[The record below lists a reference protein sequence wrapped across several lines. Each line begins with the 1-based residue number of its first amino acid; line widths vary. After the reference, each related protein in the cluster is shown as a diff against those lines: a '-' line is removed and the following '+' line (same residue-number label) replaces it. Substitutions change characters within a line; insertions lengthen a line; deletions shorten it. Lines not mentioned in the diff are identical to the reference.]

1 MIMNWQMLLL
11 ATTVWTGGADDTV
24 MLEFT
29 ADWCPACR
37 TMDTTVDRLIQ
48 NGYPVKRVNVD
59 RNPELV
65 DRFQV
70 VKMPTFLLV
79 QNGKELGR
87 LVGPTSYAR
96 LEQMIRRAN
105 PPAQIKVPDAALAGK
120 AAQQGT
126 AGELEKRLLQATVR
140 LEVRD
145 AAGSSYGSGTIIDAR
160 SRHALVLTCGHLFRD
175 SAGSGE
181 VLVDLFVDSRR
192 RRVRGEL
199 ICFDAAKHDIA
210 LVKIRP
216 GVAVKPIAVAGPT
229 AEFNK
234 GDVVFSTGCDRGDQP
249 SLKRT
254 QINSLNRYHGPENI
268 QIAGLPADGRSGG
281 GLFTAGG
288 ELIGVC
294 NAADPIDQEGFY
306 SSLANIHAQLQQA
319 GLSFVLRQP
328 GRARLAV
335 TPVAHQVTTDPGV
348 ARFQVIVRG
357 ADGEELLLDRPSAS
371 ILQAITKQAG
381 SQGATIPEGIRKAA
395 LAPGIPATNRFANPR
410 QPVTIRGQS
419 NE

>member
-1 MIMNWQMLLL
+1 MPPGPR
-11 ATTVWTGGADDTV
+11 ARPHDT
-24 MLEFT
+24 
-29 ADWCPACR
+29 
-37 TMDTTVDRLIQ
+37 
-48 NGYPVKRVNVD
+48 
-59 RNPELV
+59 
-65 DRFQV
+65 
-70 VKMPTFLLV
+70 
-79 QNGKELGR
+79 
-87 LVGPTSYAR
+87 
-96 LEQMIRRAN
+96 
-105 PPAQIKVPDAALAGK
+105 
-120 AAQQGT
+120 
-126 AGELEKRLLQATVR
+126 
-140 LEVRD
+140 
-145 AAGSSYGSGTIIDAR
+145 
-160 SRHALVLTCGHLFRD
+160 
-175 SAGSGE
+175 
-181 VLVDLFVDSRR
+181 DSRR

-199 ICFDAAKHDIA
+199 ICFDATKHDIA

-229 AEFNK
+229 VEFNK

-335 TPVAHQVTTDPGV
+335 TPVAQRVTTDPGV